1 MPAPSLPSHGRWRFG
16 GSPITVARPRWIF
29 TGFPGAQPSTGCAFE
44 AHVDATCSQLWD
56 SPTLV
61 EKRARMQY
69 YEPNFVDEALVLLE
83 RFGSR
88 ARVLAGGTRLG
99 PLVRQGGVDIHT
111 IINLK
116 RIEEMGTI
124 VATGATLHIGALAT
138 AAQLRR
144 HPAVREHAPL
154 LADAAASMGARQ
166 LQTLATLGGNI
177 CSGDPASDLS
187 VALLACNAICQIAT
201 PNESTTSFLIEEVL
215 SRVPPG
221 LTPRELLTEIEIPLG
236 PYRFSY
242 QKMTTRRAFEM
253 ALVSVALRCRMEGDA
268 VADARIGLAGAA
280 QMPIRAV
287 GAEQE
292 LAGKRITTSVACNV
306 ARIAAEADASPESD
320 SRASGT
326 YRRALVAVLTERAVL
341 SCGQPLAAHPA
352 FGNGGL

>member
-1 MPAPSLPSHGRWRFG
+1 
-16 GSPITVARPRWIF
+16 
-29 TGFPGAQPSTGCAFE
+29 
-44 AHVDATCSQLWD
+44 
-56 SPTLV
+56 
-61 EKRARMQY
+61 
-69 YEPNFVDEALVLLE
+69 LE

-88 ARVLAGGTRLG
+88 ARILAGGTRLG
-99 PLVRQGGVDIHT
+99 PLVRQGGADIHA

-116 RIEEMGTI
+116 RIEEMATI

-201 PNESTTSFLIEEVL
+201 PNEGAASFLIEEVL

-242 QKMTTRRAFEM
+242 QKTTTRRAFEM
-253 ALVSVALRCRMEGDA
+253 ALVSVALRCRMEGDI
-268 VADARIGLAGAA
+268 VAEARIGLAGAA
-280 QMPIRAV
+280 QTQVRAV
-287 GAEQE
+287 SAETA
-292 LAGKRITTSVACNV
+292 LAGQRISTLVARNV
-306 ARIAAEADASPESD
+306 ASIAAEADASPRSD
-320 SRASGT
+320 SRASDV

-341 SCGQPLAAHPA
+341 ACSQAPAARPTL
-352 FGNGGL
+352 GNGGL

>member
-1 MPAPSLPSHGRWRFG
+1 
-16 GSPITVARPRWIF
+16 
-29 TGFPGAQPSTGCAFE
+29 
-44 AHVDATCSQLWD
+44 
-56 SPTLV
+56 
-61 EKRARMQY
+61 MQY

-88 ARVLAGGTRLG
+88 ARILAGGTRLG
-99 PLVRQGGVDIHT
+99 PVVRQGAPDIHA

-116 RIEEMGTI
+116 RIEEMCTI

-187 VALLACNAICQIAT
+187 VALLACDAICQIAT
-201 PNESTTSFLIEEVL
+201 PNEGVASFLIEEVL
-215 SRVPPG
+215 ARIPPG

-242 QKMTTRRAFEM
+242 QKMATRRAFEM
-253 ALVSVALRCRMEGDA
+253 ALVSVSLRCRMEDD
-268 VADARIGLAGAA
+268 VIADARIGLAGAA
-280 QMPIRAV
+280 QTPIRAT
-287 GAEQE
+287 GAEAV
-292 LAGKRITTSVACNV
+292 LTGKRITTSVARQA
-306 ARIAAEADASPESD
+306 ARVAAEADASPQSD
-320 SRASGT
+320 SRASDA
-326 YRRALVAVLTERAVL
+326 YRRTLVAVLTERAVVA
-341 SCGQPLAAHPA
+341 CGQPSSARPTL
-352 FGNGGL
+352 GNGL